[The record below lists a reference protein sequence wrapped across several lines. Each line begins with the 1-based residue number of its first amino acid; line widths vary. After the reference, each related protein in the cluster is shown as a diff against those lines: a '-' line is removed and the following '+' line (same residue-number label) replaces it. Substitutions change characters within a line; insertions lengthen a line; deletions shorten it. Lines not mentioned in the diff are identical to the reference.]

1 MFSSR
6 LTIVALAVGVC
17 ATTGC
22 QGMSNLRDKT
32 AKSMRAMLSD
42 SYHDD
47 EADTKMAK
55 AQELYD
61 NGEYRAAQRIFGDLA
76 DNTFNPVLVAEKAR
90 FLEAECLRERRH
102 LTDAVATYNRQLQ
115 DFPAGAFREQ
125 AANRMYEIAYTEWL
139 EKDVLA
145 DIEAEQAGVKK
156 SWWQRQ
162 RIPNPFDETRPTFDV
177 EGEALKTLENAHTHD
192 IVGPN
197 ADKALFWCGYV
208 HYTRERWE
216 DADHFF
222 SQLIENHKD
231 SKLRPMALK
240 MAIDAKN
247 LATGGAVYDSQKAAE
262 ALQLV
267 HHVEATDPEF
277 AKDAEKKQWL
287 TEKRMA
293 VRMQLAQKDF
303 EMAKYYERTRNPAPA
318 YFYYELVCRRYPGT
332 KYSDMAKIRLAELDK
347 VRQQMDADRAAGKY
361 EGTAGAITRQWDRF
375 TGKPVD
381 PANVT
386 PDATAPS
393 GPKGPQQ
400 PASPEITNQR

>member
-6 LTIVALAVGVC
+6 LTIVALAVGIC

-47 EADTKMAK
+47 QADAKMAK

-61 NGEYRAAQRIFGDLA
+61 AGDFRAAQRLFADLA
-76 DNTFNPVLVAEKAR
+76 DNTFNPVLLAEKAR
-90 FLEAECLRERRH
+90 HLEAECLRERRH
-102 LTDAVATYNRQLQ
+102 LTDAVATYHRQLQ
-115 DFPAGAFREQ
+115 DHPAGAYREQ
-125 AANRMYEIAYTEWL
+125 AANRMYDIAYTEWL
-139 EKDVLA
+139 ENDVLK
-145 DIEAEQAGVKK
+145 DLEAEQAGEKR

-162 RIPNPFDETRPTFDV
+162 RFPNPFDDTRPTFDI

-197 ADKALFWCGYV
+197 ADKSLFWCGYV
-208 HYTRERWE
+208 HYMRHRWE
-216 DADHFF
+216 DSDHFF

-231 SKLRPMALK
+231 SKLRPLALE
-240 MAIDAKN
+240 MAITAKN
-247 LATGGAVYDSQKAAE
+247 LSTGGAVYDSQKASE

-267 HHVEATDPEF
+267 HHAEASDPSF
-277 AKDAEKKQWL
+277 ARDPEKKQWL
-287 TEKRMA
+287 VKQRLD

-332 KYSDMAKIRLAELDK
+332 KYSEMAKLRLAELDK

-386 PDATAPS
+386 PDTID
-393 GPKGPQQ
+393 PKGPPQ
-400 PASPEITNQR
+400 PLPPDITNQR

>member
-1 MFSSR
+1 MVSSR
-6 LTIVALAVGVC
+6 LTIIALAVGVC
-17 ATTGC
+17 TTTGC
-22 QGMSNLRDKT
+22 QGISNLRDKT

-47 EADTKMAK
+47 EADAKMAK

-61 NGEYRAAQRIFGDLA
+61 AGEFRAAQRLFADLA
-76 DNTFNPVLVAEKAR
+76 DNTFNPHLLAEKAR

-102 LTDAVATYNRQLQ
+102 LTDAVATYHRQLQ
-115 DFPAGAFREQ
+115 DHPAGAYREQ

-145 DIEAEQAGVKK
+145 DIEAEQAGEKR

-162 RIPNPFDETRPTFDV
+162 RIPNPFDDTRPTFDL

-197 ADKALFWCGYV
+197 ADKSLYWCGYV
-208 HYTRERWE
+208 HYMRGRYE

-231 SKLRPMALK
+231 SKLRPLALE
-240 MAIDAKN
+240 MAITAKN
-247 LATGGAVYDSQKAAE
+247 LSTGGAVYDSQKAAE

-267 HHVEATDPEF
+267 HHAEATDPEF
-277 AKDAEKKQWL
+277 ARNQEKKDWL
-287 TEKRMA
+287 TTQKLG

-332 KYSDMAKIRLAELDK
+332 KYSEMAKIRLGELDK
-347 VRQQMDADRAAGKY
+347 VRQQMEADRAAGKY
-361 EGTAGAITRQWDRF
+361 EGTSGAITRQWDRF
-375 TGKPVD
+375 MGKPVD

-386 PDATAPS
+386 PDTLE
-393 GPKGPQQ
+393 PKTPLQ
-400 PASPEITNQR
+400 PLPPDITNQR